1 MTGDFA
7 RRAAESVEIVRRS
20 LRPTPQPVS
29 IRDVDILRFAEA
41 IGAPPRT
48 GDDGRLQAA
57 PLFLPPFP
65 PGDPIGHDGRRR
77 PVAVGSGG
85 DALAFRVMGGC
96 SVLFSAPIRSGD
108 QVTATSTLET
118 VVEKVGRNGPM
129 LLVTTATAYRDQHG
143 NPKRVERWT
152 IVHRD

>member
-1 MTGDFA
+1 MTDDFA

-20 LRPTPQPVS
+20 LRPTPRPATIS
-29 IRDVDILRFAEA
+29 DVDILRFAEA
-41 IGAPPRT
+41 IGARPRT
-48 GDDGRLQAA
+48 GADGRLQAP

-77 PVAVGSGG
+77 PAGAGSAA

-96 SVLFSAPIRSGD
+96 SVAFSAPIRSGD
-108 QVTATSTLET
+108 QITATSTLET
-118 VVEKVGRNGPM
+118 VVEKMGSRGPM

-143 NPKRVERWT
+143 NPKRIERWT